1 MIKQGLW
8 AVKKWMAFAE
18 RRYQIAKYAKFGPDH
33 IFDIKVDDL
42 SIKLT
47 FLDRP
52 IGNAMVERIQGRR
65 EPTTVTAIR
74 ALVKPGSK
82 VLELVGATATLLIL
96 WLAVRGRKVKWC
108 RLKALLIIIVYCRE
122 TSNSIILKMW
132 RSITCSLP
140 TRRTT
145 LLHVRRA

>member
-82 VLELVGATATLLIL
+82 VLELGGCYGYFTYIMASCAGPEGKVVSIEGTPNNYRIL
-96 WLAVRGRKVKWC
+96 QRNIELNNLKNVAVYN
-108 RLKALLIIIVYCRE
+108 LFITDKADHITY
-122 TSNSIILKMW
+122 TS
-132 RSITCSLP
+132 
-140 TRRTT
+140 
-145 LLHVRRA
+145 